1 MHNADDALVGEGDKA
16 GDTQLSHAA
25 NTPAFQ
31 DPTGLAHGSRESV
44 NVQAAVADFERNG
57 ATHREATKSGTSA
70 SVGAGTASSS
80 STPVQHR
87 FNSSGYGTVITKPQ
101 QEYSAWGAALTLPYQ
116 ANTAVFN
123 QASAPL
129 IGAFG
134 SVANGTQEPGLIGSA
149 GNTQQPSNMH
159 FGSTPTRSGL
169 LTSTQI
175 SARQVISR
183 DLRIFTGK
191 PDEWLIFISNY
202 EQSTERCGFSNAEN
216 LIRLQKCLRGQALES
231 VRGKLMVPET
241 VPYAIGTLRMLYGR
255 SEIVHAALQRKL
267 RDEPAIKAENLDS
280 VIRLALAVQNYC
292 ATMAAVGLHEY
303 LHDPVLLN
311 ELVAKMPCSMKL
323 EWGRHRLANHS
334 VNLATFDNWLFNV
347 AMCATM
353 VTPYEPQQ
361 DDIAKRNPGRK
372 ERLFVHNV
380 TTSSEI
386 AQQSPSRRDPDT
398 TPCPK
403 CIGAHHL
410 AECDDFRGLSIK
422 QRWEFIKSKRLCFC
436 CFMRH
441 LVRNC
446 KAKRD
451 CGVDGCTSIH
461 HVLLHTAS
469 SNGNR
474 GGTTEQTSSHVSKK
488 EESALMFHGKTA
500 GRALFRYIPITLY
513 GKSKCVHTYALA
525 DDGAA
530 CTLMERSLADE
541 LELEGPASQ
550 LCLKW
555 TGDVSKTEQD
565 SKTLTVNVS
574 AMKLDTRQY
583 TLKGVRT
590 VTDLDLPEQSL
601 QSQLLRSRSHLF
613 ALPIEPYTEV
623 RARIIIGL
631 DNIKTTVPLEMREAE
646 GDDIIATRC
655 RLGWAVY
662 GRAVKEDATIPR
674 LLHICQC
681 SETRGMDDALKNY
694 FSLESL
700 GITVTSSPLRSKD
713 DERAMKIME
722 ATTSFREK
730 EKRWQT
736 GLLWK
741 FDRVVLPDS
750 YQMALKRLK
759 CLEAKMS
766 KDPQLKEFMLA
777 TMNSHKHKGYIRRLE
792 DSELAPNDITWF
804 LPIFTVTNP
813 NKKKTRLVWDAA
825 ARSHGVSLN
834 DCLLKGPDTLASLM
848 GILIRFR
855 ERPIAVSGDIREM
868 FHQVKVRPED
878 QAAQKFLW
886 RDGNSLRPPETY
898 VMQVMTFG
906 ASCSPALAS
915 YVLSRNAKRYEADY
929 PEAVK
934 AICRNTFVDD
944 WLQSVDTESEMI
956 ELAMAVKSIHA
967 NGGFDMRHWTS
978 NSQKVVCTLENDPE
992 ILVKP
997 IISPDVTQEK
1007 VLGMWWQPT
1016 KDWLTFMVKPDT
1028 VAKAQDGR
1036 PTKRRV
1042 LSMVMSIFDPL
1053 GLLGFF
1059 NIRAKIILQNVWR
1072 SNTGWDEPLR
1082 EEDEADWRHWLD
1094 LVPKLNDVCIP
1105 RCLSGVSNSRDLQI
1119 HTFVDASINAY
1130 AAAVFL
1136 RAEENGQVHCSLVAS
1151 KTRVAPLKPVSI
1163 PRMELMAA
1171 VLGLRLTKCIEME
1184 MSVRV
1189 KKRVYWTDSKDVLW
1203 WIRSDARK
1211 FQQFV
1216 ALRIGEILEGS
1227 EVDSWRWVPSAQNV
1241 ADDGTKWNRTPE
1253 INVSNRWF
1261 NGPSFLYQ
1269 DDSQWPQTDIDYKQ
1283 RSHLILQHEEMQ
1295 SQHISPLSCIS
1306 PDPTRFSKI
1315 EELRA
1320 VQLRILDFL
1329 RSVTKKSPGA
1339 VLKSL
1344 LELKRSEM
1352 DVILIRVC
1360 QEQEF
1365 FNEFKCLKSERG
1377 TVERK
1382 SSIFKCSPYID
1393 EMGILRIKGRIDLI
1407 EGVEINVKRPI
1418 ILPRRHR
1425 LAFLMVESYHRRYH
1439 HLHDEIVVNEL
1450 RQRFWIFGLRAL
1462 VREVSSA
1469 CHACKI
1475 RRARPEPPE
1484 MGNLPQERLSPH
1496 TPPFTYTGV
1505 DYFGPIDIIVGRR
1518 HEKRW
1523 GVLFTCLTMR
1533 AVHLEIATSLSTD
1546 SILKAEVERIST
1558 REVEQ
1563 RYPEMEFV
1571 FIPPGSSHMGGA
1583 WERLVRSTKSILS
1596 EILPS
1601 GGLREEIL
1609 RAALADVECT
1619 INSRPL
1625 TYVPLES
1632 PESEALTPNHF
1643 LLGHSSG
1650 LREKGS
1656 EVQSGA
1662 MLAKGFRVASQL
1674 ADQFWKR
1681 WLREYLP
1688 TLTRRTKW
1696 FQPSPDPI
1704 AIDDIVVVV
1713 DENSKRNSWPKGV
1726 VLDVHR
1732 SRDGQVRSAV
1742 VRTMEGMMTRPAV
1755 KLAKLDLRVGNT
1767 QREC

>member
-1 MHNADDALVGEGDKA
+1 M
-16 GDTQLSHAA
+16 
-25 NTPAFQ
+25 
-31 DPTGLAHGSRESV
+31 
-44 NVQAAVADFERNG
+44 
-57 ATHREATKSGTSA
+57 
-70 SVGAGTASSS
+70 
-80 STPVQHR
+80 
-87 FNSSGYGTVITKPQ
+87 
-101 QEYSAWGAALTLPYQ
+101 
-116 ANTAVFN
+116 
-123 QASAPL
+123 
-129 IGAFG
+129 
-134 SVANGTQEPGLIGSA
+134 
-149 GNTQQPSNMH
+149 
-159 FGSTPTRSGL
+159 
-169 LTSTQI
+169 
-175 SARQVISR
+175 
-183 DLRIFTGK
+183 
-191 PDEWLIFISNY
+191 
-202 EQSTERCGFSNAEN
+202 
-216 LIRLQKCLRGQALES
+216 
-231 VRGKLMVPET
+231 
-241 VPYAIGTLRMLYGR
+241 
-255 SEIVHAALQRKL
+255 RK
-267 RDEPAIKAENLDS
+267 
-280 VIRLALAVQNYC
+280 
-292 ATMAAVGLHEY
+292 
-303 LHDPVLLN
+303 
-311 ELVAKMPCSMKL
+311 
-323 EWGRHRLANHS
+323 
-334 VNLATFDNWLFNV
+334 
-347 AMCATM
+347 
-353 VTPYEPQQ
+353 
-361 DDIAKRNPGRK
+361 
-372 ERLFVHNV
+372 
-380 TTSSEI
+380 
-386 AQQSPSRRDPDT
+386 
-398 TPCPK
+398 
-403 CIGAHHL
+403 
-410 AECDDFRGLSIK
+410 
-422 QRWEFIKSKRLCFC
+422 
-436 CFMRH
+436 
-441 LVRNC
+441 
-446 KAKRD
+446 
-451 CGVDGCTSIH
+451 
-461 HVLLHTAS
+461 
-469 SNGNR
+469 
-474 GGTTEQTSSHVSKK
+474 
-488 EESALMFHGKTA
+488 
-500 GRALFRYIPITLY
+500 
-513 GKSKCVHTYALA
+513 
-525 DDGAA
+525 
-530 CTLMERSLADE
+530 
-541 LELEGPASQ
+541 
-550 LCLKW
+550 
-555 TGDVSKTEQD
+555 
-565 SKTLTVNVS
+565 
-574 AMKLDTRQY
+574 
-583 TLKGVRT
+583 
-590 VTDLDLPEQSL
+590 
-601 QSQLLRSRSHLF
+601 
-613 ALPIEPYTEV
+613 
-623 RARIIIGL
+623 
-631 DNIKTTVPLEMREAE
+631 AE

-700 GITVTSSPLRSKD
+700 EITVTSSPLRSKD

-722 ATTSFREK
+722 VTTSFREK

-741 FDRVVLPDS
+741 FDRVVLPDL

-759 CLEAKMS
+759 CLEANMS

-825 ARSHGVSLN
+825 ARSQGVSLN

-855 ERPIAVSGDIREM
+855 ERSIAFSGDIREM
-868 FHQVKVRPED
+868 FHQVKVRPEV

-886 RDGNSLRPPETY
+886 RDGNSLRPPET
-898 VMQVMTFG
+898 
-906 ASCSPALAS
+906 
-915 YVLSRNAKRYEADY
+915 YEADY

-944 WLQSVDTESEMI
+944 WLQTVDTESEMI

-978 NSQKVVCTLENDPE
+978 NSQKVVCALENYPE

-1042 LSMVMSIFDPL
+1042 L
-1053 GLLGFF
+1053 
-1059 NIRAKIILQNVWR
+1059 N
-1072 SNTGWDEPLR
+1072 
-1082 EEDEADWRHWLD
+1082 
-1094 LVPKLNDVCIP
+1094 
-1105 RCLSGVSNSRDLQI
+1105 
-1119 HTFVDASINAY
+1119 ASINAY

-1241 ADDGTKWNRTPE
+1241 ADDSTKWNRTPE

-1283 RSHLILQHEEMQ
+1283 RSHLIPQHEEIQ

-1365 FNEFKCLKSERG
+1365 F
-1377 TVERK
+1377 
-1382 SSIFKCSPYID
+1382 
-1393 EMGILRIKGRIDLI
+1393 ILRIKGRIDLI

-1425 LAFLMVESYHRRYH
+1425 LTYLMVESYHRRYH
-1439 HLHDEIVVNEL
+1439 NLHDEIVVNEL

-1546 SILKAEVERIST
+1546 SFLCVLKSFVSRRGFPRRMMSDNGTNFRGASRILKAEVERIST

-1571 FIPPGSSHMGGA
+1571 FIPPGSPHMGAG
-1583 WERLVRSTKSILS
+1583 KI
-1596 EILPS
+1596 
-1601 GGLREEIL
+1601 
-1609 RAALADVECT
+1609 ALAGVECT

-1643 LLGHSSG
+1643 LLGHSSE

-1704 AIDDIVVVV
+1704 AVDDIVVVV

-1726 VLDVHR
+1726 VLDVH
-1732 SRDGQVRSAV
+1732 
-1742 VRTMEGMMTRPAV
+1742 
-1755 KLAKLDLRVGNT
+1755 
-1767 QREC
+1767 